1 MKQILART
9 GDAYFDSFLK
19 EEEDKEEEK
28 EITIEEE
35 DKKEATGD
43 AYFDSFLKKEEP
55 TEETVEVSTD
65 DKTPTPMD
73 ELFTKASDQEY
84 AIKTYGEEG
93 GDKPIKTYDEFV
105 KDKQFLNT
113 ANEYM
118 IARFGKNAGQQEGE
132 SDADF
137 TDRFIEHYRDV
148 NTNTLDLMGQVDWTR
163 GASEKDKAN
172 YGALFRDMERL
183 PSFYEEGGTSAFDA
197 IMDYGSAILTDP
209 LTYLGFGAGAV
220 AKVGATTAAKK
231 LFLETAKAGVKS
243 GMTKKAAQEAAKA
256 EVKRQSMKLGLKA
269 SAKPL
274 ALETAAGVGEGYY
287 HIGAGSE
294 IDVAAHKREEKAG
307 FGEKALGGLLFGTVV
322 GGIGGV
328 SALGVGKLGVQ
339 GMERSF
345 KLQAQAKENAL
356 KRKQEVAK
364 AKNAADSEEI
374 VDAFDPIKATDW
386 DESVAT
392 GREILEDLDPATD
405 LTSASI
411 QPQIIKRLQKVA
423 FDSLQD
429 LKAKDID
436 AYNTLTKPIF
446 DRRKKTA
453 MILKEVIQS
462 IATGA
467 EKGEI
472 GKDAL
477 VGAIK
482 RAGLTEEQFFKIGL
496 NIPDVI
502 TASGSNFGVGLESF
516 SSARRLFGNI
526 MGEDPTL
533 KKLYLEK
540 FGKENPTA
548 TVMGKAHDLM
558 MRLDRERRALMVTQL
573 ATTVRNV
580 GTGAM
585 RMTFEGGANLIES
598 AIYNLGRGVKSF
610 SETGKIDAG
619 AIWKSTKDMFYD
631 SFGTAINVVQFGE
644 ARDLTEQLLRYDPSI
659 LRQIDRSLQE
669 VGADQTLSAMTRK
682 LNTLNMAQDKLFR
695 RAVFTSTLD
704 KQLRRMGTNVRE
716 VVATNKVLPQKMLQ
730 DAMEESL
737 AFTFARMPK
746 KGGDKVGDTLGNM
759 FVRLNETLGPAP
771 GLLGIP
777 IGTGAF
783 PYARFMVNALQFNLQ
798 YQPGSAVFGITNGI
812 KGLANI
818 ARQDKSYKDLGAKQI
833 AKAREQISR
842 GMIGTAAFYAGYK
855 YRLEHQDDGTKWYE
869 YKGEDGRNVDLRPM
883 FPLAPYLLI
892 GEVMVQMKN
901 KAIGKPDKLDSK
913 EILEGFTGATFR
925 TGAGAYMID
934 NIFQTLGSED
944 GLKGLKAEQLGEYMA
959 GYLGELAGGGF
970 TPLKVLIDI
979 EAAFDVEAAYVR
991 DSKQLEGF
999 GLERGAQA
1007 FKNAATRNLPF
1018 LGGLTDKFG
1027 QFAFGTDISGQSL
1040 PIAESPTRDKPIIKQ
1055 STIGA
1060 QLTGVRK
1067 TEVRNTLEN
1076 ELANFGLENYEIIP
1090 YTGDK
1095 KADAFVKARLGK
1107 FVERGLLKELD
1118 SESYQKLE
1126 GTKRKT
1132 ALNNKLKRYR
1142 KLAKDIAKVD
1152 AMIDAKKKGKSFTSF
1167 DRAEY
1172 RKLTSNQKSLADQY
1186 YMEKHGKTVLE
1197 MQEEEPDKN
1206 HFEAGKLIGR
1216 LLSNAYQ

>member
-1 MKQILART
+1 MKVLGKKT
-9 GDAYFDSFLK
+9 GNAFFDSYL
-19 EEEDKEEEK
+19 EEEEK
-28 EITIEEE
+28 EEEE
-35 DKKEATGD
+35 EVEEIKDKPAKTGN
-43 AYFDSFLKKEEP
+43 AFFDSYLEEEP

-345 KLQAQAKENAL
+345 KLQAQAKESAL
-356 KRKQEVAK
+356 KKKREIAK
-364 AKNAADSEEI
+364 NKNAADSEEI
-374 VDAFDPIKATDW
+374 IDAFDPIKATDW

-405 LTSASI
+405 LTSASV
-411 QPQIIKRLQKVA
+411 QPEIIKRLKKVA
-423 FDSLQD
+423 FDSLEN
-429 LKAKDID
+429 LKSKDKD
-436 AYNTLTKPIF
+436 AYDTLTKPIF
-446 DRRKKTA
+446 DRRKKA
-453 MILKEVIQS
+453 SMILKEVIQGL
-462 IATGA
+462 ATGV
-467 EKGEI
+467 EKGDV

-477 VGAIK
+477 IGAIK
-482 RAGLTEEQFFKIGL
+482 RAGLNEEQFMKIGL
-496 NIPDVI
+496 DIPDVI
-502 TASGSNFGVGLESF
+502 TASASNFGKGLNAVSGTKKLFES
-516 SSARRLFGNI
+516 I
-526 MGEDPTL
+526 MGDDPSL
-533 KKLYLEK
+533 KKLYTDK
-540 FGKENPTA
+540 FGKENPT
-548 TVMGKAHDLM
+548 TNIMGKAHDLM

-580 GTGAM
+580 GTGVM
-585 RMTFEGGANLIES
+585 RMGFEGGANLIES
-598 AIYNLGRGVKSF
+598 AIYNLGRGVKEF
-610 SETGKIDAG
+610 SKTGKIDAG

-695 RAVFTSTLD
+695 RAVFTATLD

-730 DAMEESL
+730 NAMEESL

-746 KGGDKVGDTLGNM
+746 KGGDKVGDNLGNM
-759 FVRLNETLGPAP
+759 FVRLNESLGPAP

-798 YQPGSAVFGITNGI
+798 YQPGSAVAGIINGS
-812 KGLANI
+812 KGLINI
-818 ARQDKSYKDLGAKQI
+818 AKQDKSYKDLGAKQI
-833 AKAREQISR
+833 AQAREQISR
-842 GMIGTAAFYAGYK
+842 GMIGMAAFYAGYK

-869 YKGEDGRNVDLRPM
+869 YKGEDGRNIDLRPM

-892 GEVMVQMKN
+892 GEVMVQLKN
-901 KAIGKPDKLDSK
+901 KIAGQPDKLDAK
-913 EILEGFTGATFR
+913 EIIEGFTGATFR

-934 NIFQTLGSED
+934 NVFQALGSED
-944 GLKGLKAEQLGEYMA
+944 GAKQLKAEQIGEYMA
-959 GYLGELAGGGF
+959 GYLGELVGGGL
-970 TPLKVLIDI
+970 TPLKVLTDI
-979 EAAFDVEAAYVR
+979 EAAFDIEAAYVR
-991 DSKQLEGF
+991 DSKQIEGF
-999 GLERGAQA
+999 GVDRGLQA
-1007 FKNAATRNLPF
+1007 FKNATSRNLPF

-1027 QFAFGTDISGQSL
+1027 QFAFGTDLSAQSL
-1040 PIAESPTRDKPIIKQ
+1040 PLAESPTRDKPMIKQ
-1055 STIGA
+1055 STLDA
-1060 QLTGVRK
+1060 QLRGLRK

-1076 ELANFGLENYEIIP
+1076 ELANFGLENYEIVT
-1090 YTGDK
+1090 YSGDK
-1095 KADAFVKARLGK
+1095 KADAFTKARLGK
-1107 FVERGLLKELD
+1107 FVEQGLLQELE
-1118 SESYQKLE
+1118 SESYQNLK
-1126 GTKRKT
+1126 GSKRKT
-1132 ALNNKLKRYR
+1132 ALKNKLKRYR
-1142 KLAKDIAKVD
+1142 KLAKDIAKID
-1152 AMIDAKKKGKSFTSF
+1152 AMMDAKEKGKAFTAF

-1172 RKLTSNQKSLADQY
+1172 KRLTSAQKSLAEEY
-1186 YMEKHGKTVLE
+1186 YMEKYGKSVLE
-1197 MQEEEPDKN
+1197 MQEEEPNVN
-1206 HFEAGKLIGR
+1206 HFASGKLIGR
-1216 LLSNAYQ
+1216 VLSKAYQ

>member
-1 MKQILART
+1 MKVLGKKT
-9 GDAYFDSFLK
+9 GNAFFDSYL
-19 EEEDKEEEK
+19 EEEEK
-28 EITIEEE
+28 EEEE
-35 DKKEATGD
+35 EVEEIKDKPAKTGN
-43 AYFDSFLKKEEP
+43 AFFDSYLEEEP

-73 ELFTKASDQEY
+73 ELYTKASDQEY

-197 IMDYGSAILTDP
+197 IMDYGSAILTAP

-374 VDAFDPIKATDW
+374 IDAFDPIKATDW

-392 GREILEDLDPATD
+392 GIEILEDLDPATD
-405 LTSASI
+405 LTSASV
-411 QPQIIKRLQKVA
+411 QPEIIKRLKKVA

-429 LKAKDID
+429 LKSKDKD
-436 AYNTLTKPIF
+436 AYDTLTKPIF
-446 DRRKKTA
+446 DRRKKA
-453 MILKEVIQS
+453 SMILKEVIQGL
-462 IATGA
+462 ATGV
-467 EKGEI
+467 EKGDV
-472 GKDAL
+472 GKDTL
-477 VGAIK
+477 IGAIK
-482 RAGLTEEQFFKIGL
+482 RAGLNEEQFMKIGL
-496 NIPDVI
+496 DIPDVI
-502 TASGSNFGVGLESF
+502 TASASNFGKGLNAVSGTKKLFES
-516 SSARRLFGNI
+516 I
-526 MGEDPTL
+526 MGDDPSL
-533 KKLYLEK
+533 KKLYTDK
-540 FGKENPTA
+540 FGKENPT
-548 TVMGKAHDLM
+548 TNIMGKAHDLM

-580 GTGAM
+580 GTGVM
-585 RMTFEGGANLIES
+585 RMGFEGGANLIES
-598 AIYNLGRGVKSF
+598 AIYNLGRGVKEF
-610 SETGKIDAG
+610 SKTGKIDAG
-619 AIWKSTKDMFYD
+619 AIWKASKDMYYD

-695 RAVFTSTLD
+695 RAVFTATLD

-716 VVATNKVLPQKMLQ
+716 IVATNKVLPQKMLQ
-730 DAMEESL
+730 NAMEESL

-746 KGGDKVGDTLGNM
+746 KGGDKVGDNLGNM
-759 FVRLNETLGPAP
+759 FVKLNESLGPAP

-798 YQPGSAVFGITNGI
+798 YQPGSAVAGIINGS
-812 KGLANI
+812 KGLINI
-818 ARQDKSYKDLGAKQI
+818 AKQDKSYKDLGAKQI
-833 AKAREQISR
+833 AQAREQISR
-842 GMIGTAAFYAGYK
+842 GMIGMAAFYAGYK

-869 YKGEDGRNVDLRPM
+869 YKGEDGRNIDLRPM

-892 GEVMVQMKN
+892 GEVMVQLKN
-901 KAIGKPDKLDSK
+901 KIAGQPDKLDAK
-913 EILEGFTGATFR
+913 EIIEGFTGATFR

-934 NIFQTLGSED
+934 NVFQTLGSED
-944 GLKGLKAEQLGEYMA
+944 GAKQLKAEQIGEYMA
-959 GYLGELAGGGF
+959 GYLGELVGGGL
-970 TPLKVLIDI
+970 TPLKVLTDI
-979 EAAFDVEAAYVR
+979 EAAFDIEAAYVR
-991 DSKQLEGF
+991 DSKQIEGF
-999 GLERGAQA
+999 GVDRGLQA
-1007 FKNAATRNLPF
+1007 FKNATSRNLPF

-1027 QFAFGTDISGQSL
+1027 QFAFGTDLSAQSL
-1040 PIAESPTRDKPIIKQ
+1040 PLAESPTRDKPMIKQ
-1055 STIGA
+1055 STLEA
-1060 QLTGVRK
+1060 QIKGTRK
-1067 TEVRNTLEN
+1067 IEVRNTLEN
-1076 ELANFGLENYEIIP
+1076 ELANFGLENYEIVT
-1090 YTGDK
+1090 YSGDK
-1095 KADAFVKARLGK
+1095 KADAFTKARLGK
-1107 FVERGLLKELD
+1107 FVEQGLLQELE
-1118 SESYQKLE
+1118 SESYQNLK
-1126 GTKRKT
+1126 GSKRKT
-1132 ALNNKLKRYR
+1132 ALKNKLKRYR
-1142 KLAKDIAKVD
+1142 KLAKDIAKID
-1152 AMIDAKKKGKSFTSF
+1152 AMMDAKEKGKAFTAF

-1172 RKLTSNQKSLADQY
+1172 KRLTSAQKSLAEEY
-1186 YMEKHGKTVLE
+1186 YMEKYGKSVLE
-1197 MQEEEPDKN
+1197 MQEEEPNVN
-1206 HFEAGKLIGR
+1206 HFASGKLIGR
-1216 LLSNAYQ
+1216 MLSKAYQ

>member
-1 MKQILART
+1 MKVLGKKT
-9 GDAYFDSFLK
+9 GNAFFDSYL
-19 EEEDKEEEK
+19 EEEEK
-28 EITIEEE
+28 EEEE
-35 DKKEATGD
+35 EVEEIKDKPAKTGN
-43 AYFDSFLKKEEP
+43 AFFDSYLEEEP
-55 TEETVEVSTD
+55 TKETVEVSTD

-73 ELFTKASDQEY
+73 ELYTKASDKEY

-163 GASEKDKAN
+163 SANEKDKAN

-345 KLQAQAKENAL
+345 KLQAQAKESAL
-356 KRKQEVAK
+356 KKKREIAK
-364 AKNAADSEEI
+364 NKNAADSEEI
-374 VDAFDPIKATDW
+374 IDAFDPIKATDW

-405 LTSASI
+405 LTSASV
-411 QPQIIKRLQKVA
+411 QPEIIKRLKKVA
-423 FDSLQD
+423 FDSLEN
-429 LKAKDID
+429 LKSKDKD
-436 AYNTLTKPIF
+436 AYDTLTKPIF
-446 DRRKKTA
+446 DRRKKA
-453 MILKEVIQS
+453 SMILKEVIQGL
-462 IATGA
+462 ATGV
-467 EKGEI
+467 EKGDV
-472 GKDAL
+472 GKDTL
-477 VGAIK
+477 IGAIK
-482 RAGLTEEQFFKIGL
+482 RAGLNEEQFMKIGL
-496 NIPDVI
+496 DIPDVI
-502 TASGSNFGVGLESF
+502 TASASNFGKGLNAVSGTKKLFES
-516 SSARRLFGNI
+516 I
-526 MGEDPTL
+526 MGDDPSL
-533 KKLYLEK
+533 KKLYTDK
-540 FGKENPTA
+540 FGKENPT
-548 TVMGKAHDLM
+548 TNVMGKAHDLM

-580 GTGAM
+580 GTGVM
-585 RMTFEGGANLIES
+585 RMGFEGGANLIES
-598 AIYNLGRGVKSF
+598 AIYNLGRGVKEF
-610 SETGKIDAG
+610 SKTGKIDAG
-619 AIWKSTKDMFYD
+619 AIWKSSKDMFYD

-695 RAVFTSTLD
+695 RAVFTATLD

-716 VVATNKVLPQKMLQ
+716 IVATNKVLPQKMLQ
-730 DAMEESL
+730 NAMEESL

-746 KGGDKVGDTLGNM
+746 KGGDKVGDNLGNM
-759 FVRLNETLGPAP
+759 FVRLNESLGPAP

-798 YQPGSAVFGITNGI
+798 YQPGSAVAGITNGI

-869 YKGEDGRNVDLRPM
+869 YKGEDGRNIDLRPM

-892 GEVMVQMKN
+892 GEVMVQLKN
-901 KAIGKPDKLDSK
+901 KIAGQPDKLDAK
-913 EILEGFTGATFR
+913 EIIEGFTGATFR

-934 NIFQTLGSED
+934 NVFQTLGSED
-944 GLKGLKAEQLGEYMA
+944 GAKQLKAEQIGEYMA
-959 GYLGELAGGGF
+959 GYLGELVGGGL
-970 TPLKVLIDI
+970 TPLKVLTDI
-979 EAAFDVEAAYVR
+979 EAAFDIEAAYVR
-991 DSKQLEGF
+991 DSKQIEGF
-999 GLERGAQA
+999 GVDRGLQA
-1007 FKNAATRNLPF
+1007 FKNATSRNLPF

-1027 QFAFGTDISGQSL
+1027 QFAFGTDLSAQSL
-1040 PIAESPTRDKPIIKQ
+1040 PLAESPTRDKPMIKQ
-1055 STIGA
+1055 STLDA
-1060 QLTGVRK
+1060 QLRGLRK

-1076 ELANFGLENYEIIP
+1076 ELANFGLENYEIVT
-1090 YTGDK
+1090 YSGDK
-1095 KADAFVKARLGK
+1095 KADAFTKARLGK
-1107 FVERGLLKELD
+1107 FVEQGLLQELE
-1118 SESYQKLE
+1118 SESYQNLK
-1126 GTKRKT
+1126 GSKRKT
-1132 ALNNKLKRYR
+1132 ALKNKLKRYR
-1142 KLAKDIAKVD
+1142 KLAKDIAKID
-1152 AMIDAKKKGKSFTSF
+1152 AMMDAKEKGKAFTAF

-1172 RKLTSNQKSLADQY
+1172 KRLTSAQKSLAEEY
-1186 YMEKHGKTVLE
+1186 YMEKYGKSVLE
-1197 MQEEEPDKN
+1197 MQEEEPNVN
-1206 HFEAGKLIGR
+1206 HFASGKLIGR
-1216 LLSNAYQ
+1216 MLSKAYQ

>member
-1 MKQILART
+1 MKVLGKKT
-9 GDAYFDSFLK
+9 GNAFFDSYL
-19 EEEDKEEEK
+19 EEEK
-28 EITIEEE
+28 EEEE
-35 DKKEATGD
+35 VKVEEVKDEPAKTGN
-43 AYFDSFLKKEEP
+43 AFFDSYLEEEP
-55 TEETVEVSTD
+55 TKETVEVSTD

-84 AIKTYGEEG
+84 AVKTYGEEG

-113 ANEYM
+113 ANDYM
-118 IARFGKNAGQQEGE
+118 IARFGKKAGQQEGE

-163 GASEKDKAN
+163 SANEKDKAN

-243 GMTKKAAQEAAKA
+243 GMTKKAAQEAAKK
-256 EVKRQSMKLGLKA
+256 EVQRQSMKLGLKA

-322 GGIGGV
+322 GGVGGV

-345 KLQAQAKENAL
+345 KLQAQAKESAL
-356 KRKQEVAK
+356 KKKREIAK
-364 AKNAADSEEI
+364 NKNAADSEEI
-374 VDAFDPIKATDW
+374 IDAFDPIKATDW

-405 LTSASI
+405 LTSASV
-411 QPQIIKRLQKVA
+411 QPEIMKRLKKVA

-429 LKAKDID
+429 LKAKDKD
-436 AYNTLTKPIF
+436 AYDTLTKPIF
-446 DRRKKTA
+446 DRRKKA
-453 MILKEVIQS
+453 SMILKEVIQGL
-462 IATGA
+462 ATGV
-467 EKGEI
+467 EKGDV

-482 RAGLTEEQFFKIGL
+482 RAGLTEEQFMKIGL
-496 NIPDVI
+496 DIPDVI
-502 TASGSNFGVGLESF
+502 TASASNFGKGLNAVSGTK
-516 SSARRLFGNI
+516 RLFESI
-526 MGEDPTL
+526 MGDDPSL
-533 KKLYLEK
+533 KKLYTDK
-540 FGKENPTA
+540 FGKENPT
-548 TVMGKAHDLM
+548 TNIMGKAHDLM

-580 GTGAM
+580 GTGVM
-585 RMTFEGGANLIES
+585 RMGFEGGANLIES
-598 AIYNLGRGVKSF
+598 AIYNLGRGVKEF
-610 SETGKIDAG
+610 SKTGKIDAG
-619 AIWKSTKDMFYD
+619 AIWKASKDMYYD

-644 ARDLTEQLLRYDPSI
+644 ARDLTEQLLRYDPSV

-695 RAVFTSTLD
+695 RAVFTATLD

-716 VVATNKVLPQKMLQ
+716 IVATNKVLPQKMLQ
-730 DAMEESL
+730 NAMEESL
-737 AFTFARMPK
+737 SFTFARMPK
-746 KGGDKVGDTLGNM
+746 KGGDKVGDNLGNM
-759 FVRLNETLGPAP
+759 FVKLNESLGPAP

-798 YQPGSAVFGITNGI
+798 YQPGSAVAGIINGS
-812 KGLANI
+812 KGLINI
-818 ARQDKSYKDLGAKQI
+818 AKQDKSYKDLGAKQI
-833 AKAREQISR
+833 AQAREQISR
-842 GMIGTAAFYAGYK
+842 GMIGMAAFYAGYK

-892 GEVMVQMKN
+892 GEVMVQLKN
-901 KAIGKPDKLDSK
+901 KIAGQPDKLDAK
-913 EILEGFTGATFR
+913 EIIEGFTGATFR

-934 NIFQTLGSED
+934 NVFQTLGSED
-944 GLKGLKAEQLGEYMA
+944 GAKQLKAEQIGEYMA
-959 GYLGELAGGGF
+959 GYLGELAGGGL
-970 TPLKVLIDI
+970 TPLKVLTDI

-991 DSKQLEGF
+991 DSKQIEGF
-999 GLERGAQA
+999 GVDRGLQA
-1007 FKNAATRNLPF
+1007 FKNATSRNLPF

-1027 QFAFGTDISGQSL
+1027 QFAFGTDLSGQSL
-1040 PIAESPTRDKPIIKQ
+1040 PLSESPTRDKPIIKQ

-1076 ELANFGLENYEIIP
+1076 ELANFGLENYEIVT
-1090 YTGDK
+1090 YSGDK
-1095 KADAFVKARLGK
+1095 KADAFTKARLGK
-1107 FVERGLLKELD
+1107 FVEQGLIQELE
-1118 SESYQKLE
+1118 SESYQNLK
-1126 GTKRKT
+1126 GSKRKT
-1132 ALNNKLKRYR
+1132 ALKNKLKRYR
-1142 KLAKDIAKVD
+1142 KLAKDVAKID
-1152 AMIDAKKKGKSFTSF
+1152 AMMDAEEKGKAFTAF

-1172 RKLTSNQKSLADQY
+1172 KRLTSAQKSLAEEY
-1186 YMEKHGKTVLE
+1186 YMEKYGKSVLE
-1197 MQEEEPDKN
+1197 MQEEEPNVN
-1206 HFEAGKLIGR
+1206 HFASGKLIGR
-1216 LLSNAYQ
+1216 VLSKAYQ

>member
-28 EITIEEE
+28 EIKIEEE

-231 LFLETAKAGVKS
+231 LFLETAKAEVKR
-243 GMTKKAAQEAAKA
+243 GATKKAAQETAKK
-256 EVKRQSMKLGLKA
+256 EVERQSMKLGLKA

-307 FGEKALGGLLFGTVV
+307 FGEKALGGLLFGTAV
-322 GGIGGV
+322 GVLGGV
-328 SALGVGKLGVQ
+328 GALGAGNLGVK

-411 QPQIIKRLQKVA
+411 QPDIMKRLQKIA

-429 LKAKDID
+429 LKSKDID
-436 AYNTLTKPIF
+436 AFNTLTKPIF
-446 DRRKKTA
+446 DRRKKTS
-453 MILKEVIQS
+453 MVLKEVIQGL
-462 IATGA
+462 ATGT
-467 EKGEI
+467 EKGVIE
-472 GKDAL
+472 KDSL
-477 VGAIK
+477 VGAIR

-496 NIPDVI
+496 DIPDVI
-502 TASGSNFGVGLESF
+502 TASGSNFGTGLQTL
-516 SSARRLFGNI
+516 SSAQKLFGNI
-526 MGEDPTL
+526 MGEDPSL
-533 KKLYLEK
+533 RKLYREK

-669 VGADQTLSAMTRK
+669 VGADQTLTAMTRK

-695 RAVFTSTLD
+695 RAVFTATLD

-730 DAMEESL
+730 NAMEESL

-746 KGGDKVGDTLGNM
+746 KGGDKVGDNLGNM

-798 YQPGSAVFGITNGI
+798 YQPGSAVAGMINGV
-812 KGLANI
+812 KGLINI
-818 ARQDKSYKDLGAKQI
+818 GKQDKSYKDLGAKQI
-833 AKAREQISR
+833 AKAREQMSR
-842 GMIGTAAFYAGYK
+842 GMIGMAAFYAGYK

-869 YKGEDGRNVDLRPM
+869 YKGEDGRNIDLRPM

-892 GEVMVQMKN
+892 GEVMVQLKN
-901 KAIGKPDKLDSK
+901 KIAGQPDKLDAK
-913 EILEGFTGATFR
+913 EIIEGFTGATFR

-934 NIFQTLGSED
+934 NVFQALGSED
-944 GLKGLKAEQLGEYMA
+944 GAKQLKLEQVFEYMA
-959 GYLGELAGGGF
+959 GYLGELAGGGL
-970 TPLKVLIDI
+970 TPLKVLTDI

-991 DSKQLEGF
+991 DSKQIEGF
-999 GLERGAQA
+999 GVDRGLQA
-1007 FKNAATRNLPF
+1007 FKNAASRNLPF

-1040 PIAESPTRDKPIIKQ
+1040 PLAESPTRDKPIIKQ

-1076 ELANFGLENYEIIP
+1076 ELANFGLENYEIVT
-1090 YTGDK
+1090 YSGDK
-1095 KADAFVKARLGK
+1095 KADAFTKARLGK
-1107 FVERGLLKELD
+1107 FVEQGLLQELE
-1118 SESYQKLE
+1118 SESYQNLK
-1126 GTKRKT
+1126 GSKRKT
-1132 ALNNKLKRYR
+1132 ALKNKLKRYR
-1142 KLAKDIAKVD
+1142 KLAKDIAKID
-1152 AMIDAKKKGKSFTSF
+1152 AMMDAKEKGKAFTAF

-1172 RKLTSNQKSLADQY
+1172 KRLTSAQKSLAEEY
-1186 YMEKHGKTVLE
+1186 YMEKYGKSVLE
-1197 MQEEEPDKN
+1197 MQEEEPNVN
-1206 HFEAGKLIGR
+1206 HFASGKLIGR
-1216 LLSNAYQ
+1216 MLSKAYQ